1 MDSNL
6 FRPEAIKGLRSPEQ
20 LDSLLQLTRP
30 AAWVALAV
38 LIFIVIVTLV
48 WGVLGRIPV
57 QVTGLGVVLPAGTEI
72 YQVRSEVAGVVKSTQ
87 VKPNQT
93 VTEIQQLAVIAL
105 PVDQVALQDAQRSQD
120 LLRAQYAT
128 QQAFA
133 QRDIERRRQT
143 VAQQNDTL
151 RKKIADSQSYLSYLR
166 SLLADQT
173 AEQKLGYLTRQQTE
187 ATRTGIYSTEQTIAE
202 AQNAMAQN
210 ELELI
215 EFENSREQQLDS
227 LQDQVVQA
235 ESKVRELTATLSSER
250 EILSPVDGLVSEI
263 DVKPGTLV
271 EAGATIAIIE
281 QRSPLLELAAFFEIG
296 KGKRLQPGMAVRVS
310 PASVERDLYGSIVGR
325 VVTISDLPETQAAL
339 LDLLGNPAL
348 VSQMMGAGAPIRAT
362 IALETDPATPSGLR
376 WTSSRGPDLK
386 ITAGETASA
395 SVTIEEKRPLDLVIP
410 IFAAWLR

>member
-1 MDSNL
+1 
-6 FRPEAIKGLRSPEQ
+6 
-20 LDSLLQLTRP
+20 
-30 AAWVALAV
+30 
-38 LIFIVIVTLV
+38 
-48 WGVLGRIPV
+48 
-57 QVTGLGVVLPAGTEI
+57 
-72 YQVRSEVAGVVKSTQ
+72 
-87 VKPNQT
+87 
-93 VTEIQQLAVIAL
+93 
-105 PVDQVALQDAQRSQD
+105 
-120 LLRAQYAT
+120 
-128 QQAFA
+128 
-133 QRDIERRRQT
+133 
-143 VAQQNDTL
+143 
-151 RKKIADSQSYLSYLR
+151 
-166 SLLADQT
+166 
-173 AEQKLGYLTRQQTE
+173 
-187 ATRTGIYSTEQTIAE
+187 
-202 AQNAMAQN
+202 MAQN